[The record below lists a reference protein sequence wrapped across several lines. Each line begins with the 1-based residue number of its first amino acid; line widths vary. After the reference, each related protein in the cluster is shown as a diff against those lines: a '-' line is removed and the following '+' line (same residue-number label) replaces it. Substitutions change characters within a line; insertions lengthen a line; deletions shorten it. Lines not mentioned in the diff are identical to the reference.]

1 MHLSYLCRML
11 GTRDVQRFMCRAGI
25 QVGTDASMQKVQQ
38 AFAEFVRDVQKAA
51 IASMEAD
58 RRLTVYAKDIATAL
72 SVHPSRI
79 QLYGFDDIVEGEDSI
94 HDSEDENDASDQDDD
109 DICESSDDECSDDE
123 GAVDGE
129 EYFDDSAYGEGEFS
143 DADDS
148 GAHDAEYADEDAM
161 WDTSDDGFVRLDDA
175 QMQVALS
182 REIATPYVVSR
193 NVLLQMWMALT
204 TLPITRPALSALH
217 SAVEHFIGRE
227 LVDGKLGSQLLYT
240 VMERLVVQQTDETER
255 LEAEVAE
262 CRAALAQSTKKR
274 GRGGGLRQG
283 SGQHNENIPPSSP
296 PVGTNKSAKVVLS
309 MDLDSTTPS
318 KKHRFMNVAM

>member
-51 IASMEAD
+51 IANMEAD

-72 SVHPSRI
+72 S
-79 QLYGFDDIVEGEDSI
+79 
-94 HDSEDENDASDQDDD
+94 
-109 DICESSDDECSDDE
+109 
-123 GAVDGE
+123 
-129 EYFDDSAYGEGEFS
+129 
-143 DADDS
+143 
-148 GAHDAEYADEDAM
+148 AHDAEYADEDAM
-161 WDTSDDGFVRLDDA
+161 WDTSDDGYVRLDDA

-262 CRAALAQSTKKR
+262 CRAALAESTKKR

-309 MDLDSTTPS
+309 IDLDSTTPS